1 MNSWRQKGFMQQHL
15 MMSSDAIISKT
26 IPLQKCIPLNGYH
39 GKIANEIIESTPSSS
54 IGNVDNRSEFQQ
66 QNLHGKPIII
76 SSDNPT
82 IANVDTNNLIHYQHN
97 LGKW

>member
-15 MMSSDAIISKT
+15 MMSSDSIISKT

-39 GKIANEIIESTPSSS
+39 GKITNEIIESIPSTS
-54 IGNVDNRSEFQQ
+54 IGNVNIRSEFQQ

-76 SSDNPT
+76 ASDNP
-82 IANVDTNNLIHYQHN
+82 AKADGDTNNPIHYQHN